1 MARNSLILY
10 VLRWRSV
17 EVDNVP
23 DILAAIT
30 PIVEALEELGIPYH
44 IGGSVASSLYGL
56 PRLTIDADLV
66 ADLRM
71 EHVRPLV
78 KQLETD
84 YYIDGDM
91 IRDAIRRQSSFNLIH
106 QDTILK
112 VDIFIP
118 KSRLFDQEE
127 LRRAQQEVLSEG
139 TRPFN
144 IASPEGTILNKLEWY
159 RMGGEV
165 SDRQWNDIL
174 GVLKVQGTNLD
185 MAYLRRWAAN
195 LSVTDLLER
204 ALVDAGL
211 ED

>member
-1 MARNSLILY
+1 MARNLLILY

-56 PRLTIDADLV
+56 PRLTIDVDLV
-66 ADLRM
+66 ADLRLG
-71 EHVRPLV
+71 HVRPLV
-78 KQLETD
+78 KQLQTA
-84 YYIDGDM
+84 YYIDEDM
-91 IRDAIRRQSSFNLIH
+91 VRDAISRHSSFNIIH
-106 QDTILK
+106 QGTILK
-112 VDIFIP
+112 VDVFIP

-127 LRRAQQEVLSEG
+127 LRRAQQEVLLEG

-144 IASPEGTILNKLEWY
+144 VASPEGTILNKLEWY

-165 SDRQWNDIL
+165 S
-174 GVLKVQGTNLD
+174 
-185 MAYLRRWAAN
+185 
-195 LSVTDLLER
+195 
-204 ALVDAGL
+204 
-211 ED
+211 

>member
-1 MARNSLILY
+1 
-10 VLRWRSV
+10 
-17 EVDNVP
+17 VDNTP
-23 DILAAIT
+23 DIQVTIT
-30 PIVEALEELGIPYH
+30 PLVEALEELGVPYH

-56 PRLTIDADLV
+56 PRLTIDVDIV

-71 EHVRPLV
+71 GHVRPLV
-78 KQLETD
+78 NQLQTI
-84 YYIDGDM
+84 YYIDEDM
-91 IRDAIRRQSSFNLIH
+91 VRDAISRHSSFNIIH

-112 VDIFIP
+112 VDVFIP

-127 LRRAQQEVLSEG
+127 LRRAQQEVLLEG

-144 IASPEGTILNKLEWY
+144 MASPEGTILNKLEWY

-185 MAYLRRWAAN
+185 MAYLQKWSAN
-195 LSVTDLLER
+195 LKVTDLLER

-211 ED
+211 KD

>member
-1 MARNSLILY
+1 MVSNLLILSDH
-10 VLRWRSV
+10 RWRSV
-17 EVDNVP
+17 EVDNTP
-23 DILAAIT
+23 DIQVTIT
-30 PIVEALEELGIPYH
+30 PLVEALEELGVPYH

-56 PRLTIDADLV
+56 PRLTIDVDIV

-71 EHVRPLV
+71 VHVRPLV
-78 KQLETD
+78 NQLQTI
-84 YYIDGDM
+84 YYIDEDTVL
-91 IRDAIRRQSSFNLIH
+91 DAISRHSSFNIIH

-112 VDIFIP
+112 VDVFIP

-127 LRRAQQEVLSEG
+127 LRRAQQEVLLEG

-144 IASPEGTILNKLEWY
+144 MASPEGTILNKLEWY

-185 MAYLRRWAAN
+185 MDYLKKWSAN
-195 LSVTDLLER
+195 LM
-204 ALVDAGL
+204 
-211 ED
+211 

>member
-1 MARNSLILY
+1 MVSNLLILSDH
-10 VLRWRSV
+10 RWRSV
-17 EVDNVP
+17 EVDNTP
-23 DILAAIT
+23 DIQVTIT
-30 PIVEALEELGIPYH
+30 PLVEALEELGVPYH

-56 PRLTIDADLV
+56 PRLTIDVDIV
-66 ADLRM
+66 
-71 EHVRPLV
+71 
-78 KQLETD
+78 
-84 YYIDGDM
+84 
-91 IRDAIRRQSSFNLIH
+91 RDAISRHSSFNIIH

-112 VDIFIP
+112 VDVFIP

-127 LRRAQQEVLSEG
+127 LRRAQQEVLLEG

-185 MAYLRRWAAN
+185 MDYLKKWSAN
-195 LSVTDLLER
+195 LMVTDFLER

-211 ED
+211 KD